1 MSFGTEMRS
10 RMPQLNDSV
19 RALRT
24 EIFSKDWPLDEEIRE
39 TAATLPSHS
48 FLSNPSGQY
57 PYIYLTRFVKALAER
72 HFSRPFCDLSILD
85 WGCGKGHVSKLIR
98 DLGPKHLDS
107 CDLLS
112 DSGDSTFGQEAP
124 IIKRFSI
131 PVMPLQHEYVLPYD
145 SASFDA
151 LLSVGVLEHV
161 ANERASLAE
170 ITRVLKPRG
179 LFFCFFLPTRFSWTQ
194 QVDRWLGV
202 NYHDRLYTEGRVR
215 EMLGAAGLEL
225 LDIWYRQLLPK
236 NSLHYPNFRL
246 FERID
251 QLMTGSV
258 PLRYLATNIEFVSVK
273 PSPRN

>member
-98 DLGPKHLDS
+98 DLADHDVRHRLTAGWLYNLPVGK
-107 CDLLS
+107 
-112 DSGDSTFGQEAP
+112 G
-124 IIKRFSI
+124 KRYMSSAH
-131 PVMPLQHEYVLPYD
+131 PVVD
-145 SASFDA
+145 
-151 LLSVGVLEHV
+151 G
-161 ANERASLAE
+161 
-170 ITRVLKPRG
+170 
-179 LFFCFFLPTRFSWTQ
+179 FLGGWS
-194 QVDRWLGV
+194 
-202 NYHDRLYTEGRVR
+202 
-215 EMLGAAGLEL
+215 
-225 LDIWYRQLLPK
+225 
-236 NSLHYPNFRL
+236 
-246 FERID
+246 
-251 QLMTGSV
+251 
-258 PLRYLATNIEFVSVK
+258 
-273 PSPRN
+273 